1 MAEFV
6 FTKVLLK
13 VQAEDVEGALAEYR
27 KLTPGLTKKNL
38 GKKIASGEIV
48 VKKVN

>member
-6 FTKVLLK
+6 FTQVLLK
-13 VQAEDVEGALAEYR
+13 VQSDDIEGALAAYR
-27 KLTPGLTKKNL
+27 KLTTGLTKKNL
-38 GKKIASGEIV
+38 GKKIANGEII